1 MRGHRGVVSVFPNNL
16 GFATVARRCL
26 RLLAVLCLVT
36 AFIPSALAQDRAINT
51 ATITV
56 PDGVIDPDPGNN
68 TATDDDPIVSVTIAK
83 GADPA
88 SGEPVVA
95 GSTITYTLTATVTG
109 AATTQAVTF
118 TDTLGVGL
126 TVGTLPADCSAAGQ
140 VITCTLAAGAAAGS
154 HTFVYTA
161 TVDVDA
167 TGTVA
172 NSVSGGHGCT
182 TPMGC
187 VTEHEVEPPTITV
200 AKSADPAD
208 GSQVQPGQTLTYTL
222 TATVEV
228 SATTEPLVLTDTLG
242 AGLTFGAVTDS
253 GAFACAGELSC
264 TLPAGTLPGT
274 YAVTYTAT
282 VNQDAT
288 GSVGNSVVAT
298 GGGGDED
305 PDCTSCSTEHEVEAT
320 SITVVKTADPAD
332 GSEVRPGDTRT
343 YTLTATVE
351 VSATTEPLVLTVTL
365 GAGLTFGVVT
375 LSVPVALPIEL
386 SCTLPAGTLPGT
398 YAV

>member
-1 MRGHRGVVSVFPNNL
+1 
-16 GFATVARRCL
+16 
-26 RLLAVLCLVT
+26 
-36 AFIPSALAQDRAINT
+36 
-51 ATITV
+51 
-56 PDGVIDPDPGNN
+56 
-68 TATDDDPIVSVTIAK
+68 
-83 GADPA
+83 
-88 SGEPVVA
+88 
-95 GSTITYTLTATVTG
+95 
-109 AATTQAVTF
+109 
-118 TDTLGVGL
+118 
-126 TVGTLPADCSAAGQ
+126 
-140 VITCTLAAGAAAGS
+140 
-154 HTFVYTA
+154 
-161 TVDVDA
+161 
-167 TGTVA
+167 
-172 NSVSGGHGCT
+172 
-182 TPMGC
+182 
-187 VTEHEVEPPTITV
+187 
-200 AKSADPAD
+200 
-208 GSQVQPGQTLTYTL
+208 

-242 AGLTFGAVTDS
+242 AGLSLGAVTGP